1 MGMLPKLYA
10 IVDAAVTRRAGWD
23 PPSLARV
30 YVDAGVRLVQLRAPG
45 VDGKIV
51 LGWCQQIMAIAAPV
65 GARLV
70 VNDRC
75 DLAMLAG
82 ADGVH
87 LGQGDLPVREARR
100 QLGASAM
107 IGVSTHDEAQVRE
120 ALLQPVS
127 YLATGPVFDT
137 RTKDTGYVAVGLD
150 AVRRTAAAAG
160 GRPVVAIGGI
170 TLATV
175 PAVLAAGASAVAV
188 IADLLVTG
196 DPSTRVRE
204 YLAVLAH

>member
-1 MGMLPKLYA
+1 MLPKLYA
-10 IVDAAVTRRAGWD
+10 IVDAAVTLRAGWD
-23 PPSLARV
+23 PPGLARV
-30 YVDAGVRLVQLRAPG
+30 YVDAGARLIQLRAPG

-51 LGWCQQIMAIAAPV
+51 LGWCRQIMAIAAPS
-65 GARLV
+65 GARLI

-75 DLAMLAG
+75 DLAMVAG

-170 TLATV
+170 TLATA

-188 IADLLVTG
+188 IADLLATG
-196 DPSTRVRE
+196 NPSTRVRD